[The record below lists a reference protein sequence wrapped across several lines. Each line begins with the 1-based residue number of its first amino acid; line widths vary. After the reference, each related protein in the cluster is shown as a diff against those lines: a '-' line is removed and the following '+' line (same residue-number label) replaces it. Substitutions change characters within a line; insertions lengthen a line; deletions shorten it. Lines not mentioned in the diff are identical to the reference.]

1 MLGCCCDK
9 EGGKCV
15 EDTRKCMY
23 SNDGVWTPSCIRR
36 RVEAPEG
43 LKTVKRWQDISM
55 AKYHSQGSGGN
66 KLQITVIVMES
77 ENEMRGHQA
86 RIQDKGTR
94 IAYVDIKNVK
104 NYGKNGAEK
113 NDSNPRTK
121 ISKELVLE
129 VKVGGRE

>member
-1 MLGCCCDK
+1 MG
-9 EGGKCV
+9 
-15 EDTRKCMY
+15 
-23 SNDGVWTPSCIRR
+23 
-36 RVEAPEG
+36 
-43 LKTVKRWQDISM
+43 
-55 AKYHSQGSGGN
+55 
-66 KLQITVIVMES
+66 S

-94 IAYVDIKNVK
+94 IVYVDIKIVK

-129 VKVGGRE
+129 VKVGRRE